1 MSVTAEEAYAR
12 PIARLA
18 LRVLALTA
26 VRPIE
31 VRGAV
36 WDEFDDLNGA
46 GPLSRISAS
55 RMKGDLQRK
64 ADRGGDHLV
73 LFTRQAIALLRA
85 LGHPPAAAAAT
96 PSNRH
101 GYRPIS
107 ENAIGNLPH
116 RAGYPGSHV
125 SHGFRAAFL
134 TVMNEW
140 AQRNG
145 KGHDRRILDRMRGH
159 GLREPMITRRI

>member
-1 MSVTAEEAYAR
+1 MRSRPQSVPLRTMSVTAEEAYAR

-85 LGHPPAAAAAT
+85 LGHPPAAAAAIPKQPAWVPADQRECHRQSAAPRRLPRQSCLARF
-96 PSNRH
+96 PSGVFD
-101 GYRPIS
+101 GYERMG
-107 ENAIGNLPH
+107 A
-116 RAGYPGSHV
+116 
-125 SHGFRAAFL
+125 
-134 TVMNEW
+134 
-140 AQRNG
+140 AQRQG
-145 KGHDRRILDRMRGH
+145 S
-159 GLREPMITRRI
+159 